1 MFLKAATM
9 IDQVNLTQVTLL
21 EDNFKN
27 FRGKIIDVGL

>member
-1 MFLKAATM
+1 MFIKETKLY
-9 IDQVNLTQVTLL
+9 QYHEVTQVTLL